1 MELDQLKYFLIRAKE
16 LLLYHDYL
24 IFRALAFTGLRKG
37 ELAALF
43 GSDFDEINQ
52 TISVS
57 KTAGVLN
64 KKMYISTP
72 KTKQAYRLIR
82 LDDITFSELKQWRRQ
97 QKKELLKYGIRIH
110 SEDKQHIF
118 HRKNNTVLYP
128 EYINDLLSD
137 KLKVNFTPHSFRHTH
152 ASLLFEP

>member
-1 MELDQLKYFLIRAKE
+1 
-16 LLLYHDYL
+16 
-24 IFRALAFTGLRKG
+24 
-37 ELAALF
+37 
-43 GSDFDEINQ
+43 
-52 TISVS
+52 
-57 KTAGVLN
+57 
-64 KKMYISTP
+64 MYISTP

-110 SEDKQHIF
+110 SGDKQHIF

-137 KLKVNFTPHSFRHTH
+137 KLKVDFTPHSFRHTH
-152 ASLLFEP
+152 ASLLFESGASLKDVQARLGHTDVRMTMDIYTHVTKTAERKP